1 MIKCSEAKREAR
13 SFKQKGTLMENM
25 KNIEQLE
32 KILADI
38 RSDRKKKVII
48 DTDAYNEVDDQFAIA
63 YALGAKDKME
73 VLSIN
78 AAPFYNGNSLSY
90 EDGMERSYEEI
101 LRVTAACGVSDVPVF
116 KGSRESM
123 DATGGKAVYSPAAR
137 NIIDTAMASDEVI
150 YILGLG
156 AATNIASALALK
168 PEIKDRIAIIWLG
181 GTSLDGNNLG
191 EFNLAQDFAA
201 GAVLFDSEVP
211 LVLCPAWNV
220 VCVLYE
226 QMAKFDELK
235 GVNAIGDYLHGIIM
249 NVFNGFV
256 NAGYPAASW
265 GRTIWDIAAP
275 ALLGVPDCGEMEIV
289 RAPFLCENSISGE
302 RLYGFNEN
310 RHGMIYLSKLDKDMV
325 YADAWENIKKF

>member
-1 MIKCSEAKREAR
+1 
-13 SFKQKGTLMENM
+13 MESV
-25 KNIEQLE
+25 KNIEVLE
-32 KILADI
+32 KVLADI

-63 YALGAKDKME
+63 YALGAKDKMD

-90 EDGMERSYEEI
+90 KDGMERSYEEI
-101 LRVTAACGVSDVPVF
+101 LRVISSCGENDVPVF
-116 KGSRESM
+116 KGSCESM
-123 DATGGKAVYSPAAR
+123 DSTGGKAVYSPAAR
-137 NIIDTAMASDEVI
+137 NIIDAAMASDETI

-168 PEIKDRIAIIWLG
+168 PEIKDRIAVIWLG
-181 GTSLDGNNLG
+181 GTSLEGNNLG
-191 EFNLAQDFAA
+191 EFNLAQDFLAS
-201 GAVLFDSEVP
+201 AVLFDSEVP
-211 LVLCPAWNV
+211 MVLCPAWNV
-220 VCVLYE
+220 TCVLYE
-226 QMAKFDELK
+226 QMPKFDELR

-249 NVFNGFV
+249 NVFNGYV
-256 NAGYPAASW
+256 NGGYPAASW

-275 ALLGVPDCGEMEIV
+275 AVLSVPECAEMKIEK
-289 RAPFLCENSISGE
+289 APFLCENLITGE

-310 RHGMIYLSKLDKDMV
+310 RHGMIYMSKLDKDIV